1 MKALHAEGKASAV
14 ILFFCATTAIREDI
28 LPLCRL
34 EARVQLAIST
44 NGGGAP
50 LGPVEAE
57 HVGLRRHD
65 DGRRGSERVGMG
77 RPGDLNATRDC
88 ARAEADA
95 RGNFSPPARHRERP
109 GRRAPAHGG
118 CAPECRR
125 PDTFLW
131 LVFGHF

>member
-14 ILFFCATTAIREDI
+14 ILFFCATNAIREDI

-95 RGNFSPPARHRERP
+95 
-109 GRRAPAHGG
+109 
-118 CAPECRR
+118 
-125 PDTFLW
+125 
-131 LVFGHF
+131 